1 MKQQIVDLWRLG
13 RRPVGVDPAIPE
25 LNQESGAGVASAPT
39 KEGAPLIRGAA
50 STVSE
55 TRAGADDARR
65 QKEFAAARNANCKAV
80 LAGIDSACW
89 QRLRAHWEDKDAK
102 HYHENYL
109 KYFDLERW
117 CPQAV
122 VVAMQAGLT
131 EGPRRRVLDIGC
143 GSGLLLRVCKHFG
156 HDVVGIDV
164 GNPMFMA
171 MCEALEVRCV
181 ADMILPGKRLPA
193 ELQGFDVITAVSP
206 KFYRGEV
213 IPGRPLDNVWDDEAW
228 DFFLADLASR
238 LHEDGFFFG
247 KFNHNH
253 ELSPRMLERAT
264 RRQFVTEPGL
274 RFVLPRGELT

>member
-1 MKQQIVDLWRLG
+1 M
-13 RRPVGVDPAIPE
+13 
-25 LNQESGAGVASAPT
+25 
-39 KEGAPLIRGAA
+39 
-50 STVSE
+50 
-55 TRAGADDARR
+55 RR
-65 QKEFAAARNANCKAV
+65 QKAFAATRNVNCKAV
-80 LAGIDSACW
+80 LGAIDADRW
-89 QRLRAHWEDKDAK
+89 QKLRAKWEDRDAQ

-164 GNPMFMA
+164 GNPMFMG
-171 MCEALEVRCV
+171 MCEALEVRCI

-213 IPGRPLDNVWDDEAW
+213 IPGRPLDNVWNDEAW